1 MAGGASRSLFQPLVL
16 LVAAVVLLD
25 QNRRPPAL
33 LETLLLV
40 VRPELGLDQ
49 DGRLGHLLVE
59 SVLRE
64 QSRSISAGGRTRQ
77 EVTSQSVF
85 GGRWREEE
93 GWRTD
98 QSSVYRYQP
107 IRCETHLLSAHFLLF
122 CQFRHKGAQTGQKYV
137 DATSCL
143 QPDLSWLLDSSDAQ
157 QESVA
162 RHVSTSL
169 CFVAQCD

>member
-1 MAGGASRSLFQPLVL
+1 MAGGASRRLFQPLVL

-64 QSRSISAGGRTRQ
+64 QNRSVSAGGRTRQ

-85 GGRWREEE
+85 GGR
-93 GWRTD
+93 
-98 QSSVYRYQP
+98 
-107 IRCETHLLSAHFLLF
+107 
-122 CQFRHKGAQTGQKYV
+122 
-137 DATSCL
+137 
-143 QPDLSWLLDSSDAQ
+143 
-157 QESVA
+157 
-162 RHVSTSL
+162 
-169 CFVAQCD
+169 